1 MCIPKCVV
9 ALPRG
14 GGGANEFRDRVL
26 RLIPDLPMHWF
37 AGGVDLGD
45 RLRALYQHRNDCVH
59 GKLPFES
66 LHQSGDAGSD
76 KAARFEFLAELV
88 ARQAVL
94 YAIKN
99 PAKYIEFADRAR
111 LEDAWDQKR
120 LP

>member
-1 MCIPKCVV
+1 
-9 ALPRG
+9 
-14 GGGANEFRDRVL
+14 
-26 RLIPDLPMHWF
+26 MHWF